1 MLKIGLTGGIGSGKT
16 TVAKVFETLG
26 IPVYY
31 ADAAT
36 KRLMQT
42 NAGLKEAIQKNFG
55 EASFKNDKLDTKY
68 LADIVFNDTEKLSLL
83 NALTHPVVIDDAMQW
98 MLQQQAPYAIKEAAL
113 IFEAGIEQYL
123 DYVIGVQAPLALR
136 MERVIQRD
144 KVTTREVQ
152 KRNAQQMDE
161 AAKMKRCNFIITND
175 EESLVVPQVLAI
187 HEKLL
192 QL

>member
-144 KVTTREVQ
+144 KVSMREVQ

>member
-1 MLKIGLTGGIGSGKT
+1 PSKGSS
-16 TVAKVFETLG
+16 
-26 IPVYY
+26 I
-31 ADAAT
+31 
-36 KRLMQT
+36 RH
-42 NAGLKEAIQKNFG
+42 NN
-55 EASFKNDKLDTKY
+55 
-68 LADIVFNDTEKLSLL
+68 IVFNDTEKLSLL

-144 KVTTREVQ
+144 KVSMREVQ

>member
-123 DYVIGVQAPLALR
+123 DYVIGVQAPLA
-136 MERVIQRD
+136 
-144 KVTTREVQ
+144 
-152 KRNAQQMDE
+152 
-161 AAKMKRCNFIITND
+161 
-175 EESLVVPQVLAI
+175 
-187 HEKLL
+187 
-192 QL
+192 